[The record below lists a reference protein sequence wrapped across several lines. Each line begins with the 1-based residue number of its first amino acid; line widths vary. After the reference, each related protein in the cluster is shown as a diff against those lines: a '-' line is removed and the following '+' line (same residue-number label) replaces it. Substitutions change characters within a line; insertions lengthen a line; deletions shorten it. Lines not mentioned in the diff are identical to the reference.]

1 MASVAS
7 GDLDKATHDEL
18 CCTYASLLLFDAG
31 LEVSADAISGIISA
45 SGNQVAA
52 HCPAL
57 FAQVLKGKDIG
68 ALLAGV
74 GSGGPATGSG
84 GAGATEAAAEVK
96 EEAPVEEEEEEEDDF
111 GFDLFG

>member
-31 LEVSADAISGIISA
+31 LEVSSDAISGIITA

-68 ALLAGV
+68 ALLAGI

-84 GAGATEAAAEVK
+84 AGAKEAAAEVK